1 VRGIRQCLGVLLAI
15 GLAAASVSSCT
26 TTQRGG
32 SGIQPVRPGTVPSG
46 LASARPVPAATQRIA
61 TTKAAWR
68 AAIAQVREPGYGCY
82 HAAYPALRWHA
93 VTCVVVPNGPA
104 VPSEAAAAM
113 YGAPAKIDGS
123 GYDYG
128 AQVPGLISRATGTF
142 QHVSPHITEKGS
154 LGSVKGKKIANA
166 FSLQLNTEFFATP
179 LCSGSKNPASC
190 MGWQQFTYG
199 YQNRARGD
207 ILIEYWLLNYDTTCP
222 VGWSS
227 SVGDCYLNSPAAV
240 LPGGAL
246 TAADLATVQFSA
258 SATAGGQDGVSLS
271 VGSGQA
277 ALITARDRLDLAA
290 AWNTTEWGVF
300 GVGGSVEA
308 YFGPGTTLEAQTVL
322 TASTPS
328 APVCIKGTFTGESN
342 NLKLASTPALGRQS
356 SPTMASRQTNGTTGT
371 ASCAVAGSSTTS
383 TVTPI
388 SGATNGHATAVTP

>member
-32 SGIQPVRPGTVPSG
+32 
-46 LASARPVPAATQRIA
+46 LASARPVSAATQRIA

-68 AAIAQVREPGYGCY
+68 SAIAQVREPGYGCY
-82 HAAYPALRWHA
+82 HAAYPALQWHA
-93 VTCVVVPNGPA
+93 VTCVAVPNGLA
-104 VPSEAAAAM
+104 APSAAAAAM

-166 FSLQLNTEFFATP
+166 FSLQLNTQFFATP

-190 MGWQQFTYG
+190 TGWQQFTYG

-207 ILIEYWLLNYDTTCP
+207 IFIEYWLLNYDATCP
-222 VGWSS
+222 MGWSS
-227 SVGDCYLNSPAAV
+227 SVGDCYFNSPAAA
-240 LPGGAL
+240 LPGGPL

-277 ALITARDRLDLAA
+277 ALITARDSRLDLAA

-308 YFGPGTTLEAQTVL
+308 YFGLGTTLEAQTVL

-388 SGATNGHATAVTP
+388 SGATNGNGTAVTP